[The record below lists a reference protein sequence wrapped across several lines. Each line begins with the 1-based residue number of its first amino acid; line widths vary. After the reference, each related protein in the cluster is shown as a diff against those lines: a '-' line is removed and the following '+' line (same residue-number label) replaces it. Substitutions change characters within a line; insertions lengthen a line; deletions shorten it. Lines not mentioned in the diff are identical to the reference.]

1 MGDEKK
7 LIKIILLGDSSV
19 GKTTI
24 FQRFIDNHLEKNSC
38 ATVGVEFK
46 LKNYNYHNK
55 NYSIQVFDTAG
66 QERFRS
72 ITQAYYKMGQGFFII
87 FDISNED
94 SLKSVPYWIDSI
106 YDKVIENNNIIIL
119 GNKSDL
125 QVQIADNV
133 IKQTL
138 DKYKK
143 IKFIKTSALN
153 NKNINK
159 AFEEMIDLCD
169 QGNTMENNKKLN
181 EIIKKDNKVSCC

>member
-24 FQRFIDNHLEKNSC
+24 FQRFIDNHLEKNSF

-106 YDKVIENNNIIIL
+106 YDKVIENNNIII
-119 GNKSDL
+119 
-125 QVQIADNV
+125 
-133 IKQTL
+133 
-138 DKYKK
+138 
-143 IKFIKTSALN
+143 FLN
-153 NKNINK
+153 
-159 AFEEMIDLCD
+159 
-169 QGNTMENNKKLN
+169 G
-181 EIIKKDNKVSCC
+181 

>member
-24 FQRFIDNHLEKNSC
+24 FQRFIDNHLEKNSF

-46 LKNYNYHNK
+46 LKYYNYHNK

-159 AFEEMIDLCD
+159 AFEEMIDLCE

>member
-24 FQRFIDNHLEKNSC
+24 FQRFIDNHLEKNSS

>member
-24 FQRFIDNHLEKNSC
+24 FQRFIDNHLEKNSS

-169 QGNTMENNKKLN
+169 QGNTMENDKKLN

>member
-24 FQRFIDNHLEKNSC
+24 FQRFIDNHLEKNSS

-159 AFEEMIDLCD
+159 AFEEMIDLCE

>member
-1 MGDEKK
+1 
-7 LIKIILLGDSSV
+7 
-19 GKTTI
+19 
-24 FQRFIDNHLEKNSC
+24 
-38 ATVGVEFK
+38 
-46 LKNYNYHNK
+46 
-55 NYSIQVFDTAG
+55 
-66 QERFRS
+66 
-72 ITQAYYKMGQGFFII
+72 MGQGFFII

>member
-1 MGDEKK
+1 MSDEKK

-24 FQRFIDNHLEKNSC
+24 FQRFIDNHLEKNSS

>member
-138 DKYKK
+138 EKYKK

>member
-24 FQRFIDNHLEKNSC
+24 FQRFIDNHLEKNSS

-106 YDKVIENNNIIIL
+106 YDKVIDNNNIIIL

>member
-24 FQRFIDNHLEKNSC
+24 FQRFIDNHLEKKSC